1 VDPAELSQG
10 AALRSVELDFDELIR
25 LAVWH
30 GIAPLL
36 ASHLESLAGRISEP
50 ASTRLQQLQ
59 RQVLL
64 HNLRLS
70 THLIQILKTLEARNI
85 PSIPFKGP
93 LLSERL
99 YGNVA
104 LRQCSDLD
112 LLVRPEDLPLS
123 LAALQTMGFESEH
136 ALRPEL
142 IAALVATDFEITL
155 IRDGVHLDLHWD
167 VMPPFYGIA
176 FGLNAAWQRAR
187 RTKTAGAQILE
198 FAPEDLFLALALHA
212 SKHFWAK
219 LIWLSDLR
227 QLLQASPIFDWGV
240 LLERARCMRV
250 ERILLITLALL
261 QDVFDCRAP
270 LAPAMLEDLRARN
283 GDWYLTYE
291 TARDNLCSTN
301 PEIEGLRTYCFFL
314 RMRDRRF
321 DAVRQV
327 IRHATTP
334 ASAELFMTN
343 RSFPALFYLPLHL
356 WRLMARFFF
365 FVWHPPSNNRRC

>member
-1 VDPAELSQG
+1 VDPAELSQA
-10 AALRSVELDFDELIR
+10 AALRPVKLNFDELIR

-36 ASHLESLAGRISEP
+36 ASHLESLSDQISEP

-59 RQVLL
+59 RQALL

-70 THLIQILKTLEARNI
+70 THLLQVLKTLEVRNI

-99 YGNVA
+99 YGNIA

-112 LLVRPEDLPLS
+112 LLVRPEDLPSS
-123 LAALQTMGFESEH
+123 LAALRIMGFESEH
-136 ALRPEL
+136 ALGPEL

-167 VMPPFYGIA
+167 VMPPLYGIA

-187 RTKTAGAQILE
+187 HTKTAGTRILE

-227 QLLQASPIFDWGV
+227 QLLQASPTFDWGF
-240 LLERARCMRV
+240 LLERAHSMRV
-250 ERILLITLALL
+250 ERMLLITLALL
-261 QDVFDCRAP
+261 QDVFDCRAA
-270 LAPAMLEDLRARN
+270 LAPATLEEVRARN
-283 GDWYLTYE
+283 GGWRSTYE
-291 TARDNLCSTN
+291 MARDNLCSTN
-301 PEIEGLRTYCFFL
+301 PEVEGLRTYSFFL
-314 RMRDRRF
+314 RMRDRRC

-327 IRHATTP
+327 LRHATRP
-334 ASAELFMTN
+334 ASAELFMTD
-343 RSFPALFYLPLHL
+343 RSFFYLPLHL
-356 WRLMARFFF
+356 WRLASRFCF
-365 FVWHPPSNNRRC
+365 FVWHTPSNKCK